1 MSHRSKLLSNKFQR
15 QEHELRIITNPIAS
29 HRQYSLEHEDY
40 EAPLTANTLLPK
52 SKWIIVRNN
61 IHKIRSWG
69 AIDTSHVDERMKDW
83 YIFFQMRRE
92 LRRAQVEINAIEH
105 RPDFRAVRYFN
116 LPVDSTHFKRYDVS
130 HVKPTDSLYYPGLGR
145 DPIVLQSLLFY
156 FSKECVVPY
165 GSMFRTFLSDVC
177 AIIYRDQQQRHRAAV
192 FRKVALSMTIIISII
207 IALMLASMIFGA
219 LKTTSN
225 LATMYRNDP
234 DGGYEWRQPK
244 ITLGT
249 TLDYL

>member
-1 MSHRSKLLSNKFQR
+1 MSHRSKVLANKFQR
-15 QEHELRIITNPIAS
+15 HEHELRIITNPIANP
-29 HRQYSLEHEDY
+29 RQYLLEHEDY
-40 EAPLTANTLLPK
+40 EAPLTANALVPK

-69 AIDTSHVDERMKDW
+69 TIDTSHVDERMRDW

-92 LRRAQVEINAIEH
+92 LRRAQAEINEIEH

-116 LPVDSTHFKRYDVS
+116 LPTDSTHVTRFDVS
-130 HVKPTDSLYYPGLGR
+130 HVKSTDSVYYPGLGH
-145 DPIVLQSLLFY
+145 DPIVIQSLLFY
-156 FSKECVVPY
+156 FSKECAVPY
-165 GSMFRTFLSDVC
+165 SSIFRTFLSDVC

-192 FRKVALSMTIIISII
+192 FRKLVLSMTVIVSLI

-219 LKTTSN
+219 SKTASN
-225 LATMYRNDP
+225 LAAMYKNDP

-244 ITLGT
+244 TTLGT